1 MYRKLASD
9 DQDSVRLLTIQD
21 LIAIAQQLTPA
32 EVKEHLIV
40 QIRNA
45 VGDKSWRVRYMV
57 SNHFTEVRRMHAR
70 GDTDKGD
77 NSDHGFCSV
86 LQLAEAVGPEL
97 VRSELVNAYVA
108 LLKDNEAEV
117 RTAGAGQIPGISV
130 HVLTT
135 RMAHNLSRDRFLQ
148 TSG

>member
-1 MYRKLASD
+1 
-9 DQDSVRLLTIQD
+9 
-21 LIAIAQQLTPA
+21 
-32 EVKEHLIV
+32 
-40 QIRNA
+40 
-45 VGDKSWRVRYMV
+45 MV

>member
-57 SNHFTEVRRMHAR
+57 SNHFTEVWRVCMHD
-70 GDTDKGD
+70 GDTDKVLIMD
-77 NSDHGFCSV
+77 SV
-86 LQLAEAVGPEL
+86 LS
-97 VRSELVNAYVA
+97 RSWQKPL
-108 LLKDNEAEV
+108 
-117 RTAGAGQIPGISV
+117 G
-130 HVLTT
+130 
-135 RMAHNLSRDRFLQ
+135 LSLYGLSWSMP
-148 TSG
+148 TLPC